1 MINEFIRAFALVFI
15 AELGDKSQIIA
26 MTFATQY
33 KIKDVLLGVTIGVMF
48 NHAIAILLGNF
59 ISLVIPTN
67 YIHIIAGFLFIGF
80 GLNSLNLEEEEEI
93 NDKKEFNPVTTVAI
107 AFFIGELG
115 DKTQLATMTIAAEA
129 INPIV
134 VFLGT
139 TSAMVATS
147 SLGIFIGSKV
157 GKKIPEVSV
166 KIVSSL
172 VFLIFG
178 VFRVLDTID
187 IGLINPIFIVITL
200 LTLAIVELLLV
211 KRLVESNYR
220 PKKAASQNLY
230 EKTKLLKRTL
240 DSICLT
246 EDKCGSCQGL
256 ECLLGYI
263 RYILDHSRETNQYY
277 ESLHVDSQKL
287 IRKNYDKKKVLQ
299 ALLLI
304 LRDYNENQWIEDK
317 EFVVNKIKS
326 SLELMLFHNNIY
338 GNNKLQYIK
347 SIKKYDEKLAD
358 YIDRNI

>member
-1 MINEFIRAFALVFI
+1 MINEFVRAFALIFI
-15 AELGDKSQIIA
+15 AEMGDKSQIIA

-67 YIHIIAGFLFIGF
+67 YIYIIAGFLFIGF
-80 GLNSLNLEEEEEI
+80 GLNSLSLEEEEEI
-93 NDKKEFNPVTTVAI
+93 NDKMEFNPIITVAI

-129 INPIV
+129 INPLL

-139 TSAMVATS
+139 TSAMIVTS

-157 GKKIPEVSV
+157 GKKIPEVSI

-178 VFRVLDTID
+178 VFRVLDTINTE
-187 IGLINPIFIVITL
+187 LINPIFIVISL
-200 LTLAIVELLLV
+200 LVLSTVELLLV
-211 KRLVESNYR
+211 KRLVESSHR
-220 PKKAASQNLY
+220 PQKKASQSLY

-246 EDKCGSCQGL
+246 ESKCGRCKGVG
-256 ECLLGYI
+256 CLLGYI

-277 ESLHVDSQKL
+277 ESLHMNSEKL

-304 LRDYNENQWIEDK
+304 LKDYNENQWIEDK
-317 EFVVNKIKS
+317 EFVLNKIKS
-326 SLELMLFHNNIY
+326 SLEIILFDKKIH

-347 SIKKYDEKLAD
+347 TVKIYDEKLAD